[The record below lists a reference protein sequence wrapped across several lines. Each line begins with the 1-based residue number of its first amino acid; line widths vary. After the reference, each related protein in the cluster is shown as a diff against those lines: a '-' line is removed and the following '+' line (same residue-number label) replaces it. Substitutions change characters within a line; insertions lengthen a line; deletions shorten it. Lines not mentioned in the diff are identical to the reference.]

1 MTNHTVYVTAR
12 RQSLSATKGMNLI
25 QLDSFLDSG
34 DGRPFQSGL
43 LARNAAQVGQ
53 ACRKQSPESV
63 VSKTV
68 TVLHYK
74 NEALCC

>member
-1 MTNHTVYVTAR
+1 MTHHTVYVTAR

-25 QLDSFLDSG
+25 QLESFLDSG
-34 DGRPFQSGL
+34 DGRPLQSGL

-53 ACRKQSPESV
+53 ACRNSPLNVWSAGL
-63 VSKTV
+63 
-68 TVLHYK
+68 LHYE